1 MVNLQKKTEKSVCES
16 NLLFAKSLEIESLG
30 KESDFYKR
38 KPKKITATALFYSFW
53 RMQAKGKNSLEN
65 WAFYLGKQ
73 IGQPITRQSLNERL
87 NEKSVALGKMVLIK
101 ALNLKP
107 QPRQQK
113 ISKKL
118 KDKLKIFN
126 RVFIRDST
134 VQQLPDYLSDIFP
147 GSFSHGNATALA
159 RIQALYNF
167 TDLKWT
173 DFQIGA
179 FTDNDQSAANCVKDF
194 LRPKDLLLQDLGYFT
209 LDWIKELI
217 QEQYVITKWK
227 SGTHLF
233 TENGIKIN
241 LAKELENKKELDIP
255 VLVGAKHKIP
265 MRLVVRKLPK
275 KQAKKRIESAEKD
288 SLPRNL
294 GGHSKSNHSKEY
306 FELLK
311 YEIYLTNIASE
322 DLNAKEIAKLYGLRC
337 LPRNLG
343 GYIEIL
349 FKSWKSHANFTKMFK
364 KEKVQL
370 QRVLFSIYAL
380 LTEFT
385 YLTTVI
391 YSFIQNEIRQKS
403 IKMLSILKF
412 KNTAN
417 NCMFDILNIRC
428 LSELIP
434 IIPLFIAHATY
445 EKHTKRQNMLEK
457 YLYVNDLCM

>member
-1 MVNLQKKTEKSVCES
+1 MVNLQKKAENPVSES
-16 NLLFAKSLEIESLG
+16 NLLFAELLEIESLG
-30 KESDFYKR
+30 KESGFYRR
-38 KPKKITATALFYSFW
+38 KPKKITAIALFYSFW
-53 RMQAKGKNSLEN
+53 KMQAKGKNSLEN
-65 WAFYLGKQ
+65 WAFYLGRQ

-107 QPRQQK
+107 QPRKQK

-179 FTDNDQSAANCVKDF
+179 FTDNDQGAANCVRDF

-217 QEQYVITKWK
+217 QEQYLITKWQP
-227 SGTHLF
+227 GTHLF

-241 LAKELENKKELDIP
+241 LAEELEDKKGLDIP

-288 SLPRNL
+288 R
-294 GGHSKSNHSKEY
+294 HSKSNHSKEY
-306 FELLK
+306 LELLK
-311 YEIYLTNIASE
+311 YEIYLTNIALE
-322 DLNAKEIAKLYGLRC
+322 DLNAKEIAKLYGLRW
-337 LPRNLG
+337 
-343 GYIEIL
+343 YIEIL
-349 FKSWKSHANFTKMFK
+349 FKSWKSYANFTKMFK

-370 QRVLFSIYAL
+370 NRVLFTIYAL
-380 LTEFT
+380 LIEFT

-403 IKMLSILKF
+403 TKILSILKF

-417 NCMFDILNIRC
+417 NCMADILNIQC

-434 IIPLFIAHATY
+434 IIPFFIAHATY

-457 YLYVNDLCM
+457 YLYVNELCI